1 MPHWG
6 NEEKIPW
13 DQQKFAGS
21 GIKILITFRISDQ
34 TFRPGSHMSP
44 DKFST
49 LIRKSKNLSHGR
61 ITCGICH
68 LKINI
73 TRVDFFVK
81 WSLPSVSP
89 GLVKIPIFGSF
100 ILINKTFYF
109 HLAFIHRSIS
119 AKRVVKFPR
128 NFVPNYSRIFAFK
141 TVKPLGPQPN
151 KDLLLSMGPFVI
163 CFWLSFLPV
172 VFFHRAGT

>member
-1 MPHWG
+1 
-6 NEEKIPW
+6 
-13 DQQKFAGS
+13 
-21 GIKILITFRISDQ
+21 
-34 TFRPGSHMSP
+34 MSP

-49 LIRKSKNLSHGR
+49 SIFSTKKFATTAGNLKIYQESHGR
-61 ITCGICH
+61 ITYGICH
-68 LKINI
+68 LKFNI

-100 ILINKTFYF
+100 IVINMTFYF

-151 KDLLLSMGPFVI
+151 KHLLLSMGPFVI
-163 CFWLSFLPV
+163 CFWLSFLPLSSSTELELDV
-172 VFFHRAGT
+172 PGLGVEKKHLVEYCATSDHK

>member
-1 MPHWG
+1 MLYTVSAKNIDHKLP
-6 NEEKIPW
+6 NSREKP
-13 DQQKFAGS
+13 
-21 GIKILITFRISDQ
+21 
-34 TFRPGSHMSP
+34 RPGSHMSP
-44 DKFST
+44 EKFST
-49 LIRKSKNLSHGR
+49 LIFSTKKFATTAGNLKNYRESHGC

-109 HLAFIHRSIS
+109 HLAFIRRSIS
-119 AKRVVKFPR
+119 AKRVVKFSR

-141 TVKPLGPQPN
+141 TSRPTTKQALVAFHGSICHMLLAFFSPRCLLPKSLNLMLLG
-151 KDLLLSMGPFVI
+151 
-163 CFWLSFLPV
+163 
-172 VFFHRAGT
+172 